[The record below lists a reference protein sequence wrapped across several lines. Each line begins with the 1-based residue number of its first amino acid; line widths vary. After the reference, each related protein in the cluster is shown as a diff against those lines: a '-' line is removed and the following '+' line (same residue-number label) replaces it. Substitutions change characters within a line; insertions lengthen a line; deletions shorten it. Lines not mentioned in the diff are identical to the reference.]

1 MVRITGVEPA
11 WCYPHGP
18 EPCASANSAI
28 SASCPLRTGSA
39 IIRSQ
44 HKHYIT
50 EEAKMQKIFCTWS
63 TLVWNVLYYAY
74 IDTLLEEEPH
84 ERDRT

>member
-1 MVRITGVEPA
+1 
-11 WCYPHGP
+11 
-18 EPCASANSAI
+18 
-28 SASCPLRTGSA
+28 
-39 IIRSQ
+39 
-44 HKHYIT
+44 
-50 EEAKMQKIFCTWS
+50 MQKIFCTWS